1 MTDDFAPN
9 PIPAAAEPEKARW
22 GRGPLIIA
30 FAFPI
35 VFVVLALGVL
45 GYGLMKEAAQKSFVG
60 ALPSAAAISADSE
73 KDSEI
78 ARLTA
83 ELNALRV
90 RQAQAAVETPQG
102 QGYASDPVALS
113 RLSARLDRLEANQRL
128 LIQAA
133 AAATSASGL
142 QQAAKGSQPFL
153 SELADVEKSL
163 TDTALVA
170 PLRPLAQKGVP
181 SEIALAL
188 SFPEFAAKARTAAGA
203 KTDDSFLS
211 RLSNALG
218 SLISIRR
225 VDSAAR
231 GPDALLLQAQ
241 GRLDEGDL
249 NGALSMLATL
259 PTTAQTALKPW
270 LTDARNRV
278 LVDTTTRRITVDAL
292 SRLSQANYS
301 TANGAD
307 LATGGV
313 NVGAGIT
320 IQPETGRPEMGL

>member
-9 PIPAAAEPEKARW
+9 PIPAAAEPEKTRW

-35 VFVVLALGVL
+35 VFVLLALGVL
-45 GYGLMKEAAQKSFVG
+45 GYGLMKDAAQKSIVS
-60 ALPSAAAISADSE
+60 ALPSAATISADSE

-90 RQAQAAVETPQG
+90 RQAQASVETPQTPT
-102 QGYASDPVALS
+102 YADPTALN
-113 RLSARLDRLEANQRL
+113 RLSERLDRLEANQRL

-163 TDTALVA
+163 TDTVMVA

-188 SFPEFAAKARTAAGA
+188 SFPAYAAKARTAASA
-203 KTDDSFLS
+203 KTDDSFLT
-211 RLSNALG
+211 RLTNALSG
-218 SLISIRR
+218 LISIRR
-225 VDSAAR
+225 IDGAAR

-241 GRLDEGDL
+241 GRLDQGDL
-249 NGALSMLATL
+249 NGALTVLSTL
-259 PTTAQTALKPW
+259 PPASQAALKPW
-270 LTDARNRV
+270 MTDARNRV
-278 LVDTTTRRITVDAL
+278 LVDTTTRRITVEAL

-307 LATGGV
+307 ATAGS
-313 NVGAGIT
+313 GAAVAP
-320 IQPETGRPEMGL
+320 QPETGL

>member
-9 PIPAAAEPEKARW
+9 PIPAAAEPEKTRW

-35 VFVVLALGVL
+35 VFVLLALGVL
-45 GYGLMKEAAQKSFVG
+45 GYGLMKDAAQKSIVS
-60 ALPSAAAISADSE
+60 ALPSAATISADSE

-90 RQAQAAVETPQG
+90 RQAQASVEAPQAPT
-102 QGYASDPVALS
+102 YADPTALN
-113 RLSARLDRLEANQRL
+113 RLSERLDRLEANQRL

-163 TDTALVA
+163 TDTVMVA

-188 SFPEFAAKARTAAGA
+188 SFPAYAAKARTAASA
-203 KTDDSFLS
+203 RTDESFLT
-211 RLSNALG
+211 RLTNALSG
-218 SLISIRR
+218 LISIRR
-225 VDSAAR
+225 IDGAAR

-241 GRLDEGDL
+241 GRLDQGDL
-249 NGALSMLATL
+249 NGALTVLSTL
-259 PTTAQTALKPW
+259 PPASQAALKPW
-270 LTDARNRV
+270 MTDARNRV
-278 LVDTTTRRITVDAL
+278 LVDTTTRRITVEAL

-307 LATGGV
+307 ATAGS
-313 NVGAGIT
+313 GAAVAP
-320 IQPETGRPEMGL
+320 QPETGL

>member
-9 PIPAAAEPEKARW
+9 PIPAAAEPEKTRW

-35 VFVVLALGVL
+35 VFVLLALGVL
-45 GYGLMKEAAQKSFVG
+45 GFAVYKEHLSAPQKTVADSFDPAAVAK
-60 ALPSAAAISADSE
+60 DSE

-90 RQAQAAVETPQG
+90 RQAQAAVEAPQAPT
-102 QGYASDPVALS
+102 YADPAALN
-113 RLSARLDRLEANQRL
+113 RLSERLDRLEANQRL

-163 TDTALVA
+163 TDTVMVA

-188 SFPEFAAKARTAAGA
+188 SFPAYAAKARTAASA
-203 KTDDSFLS
+203 RTDDSFLT
-211 RLSNALG
+211 RLTNALSG
-218 SLISIRR
+218 LISIRR
-225 VDSAAR
+225 IDGEAR

-241 GRLDEGDL
+241 GRLDQGDL
-249 NGALSMLATL
+249 NGALTVLSTL
-259 PTTAQTALKPW
+259 PPASQAALRPW
-270 LTDARNRV
+270 MTDARNRV
-278 LVDTTTRRITVDAL
+278 LVDTTTRRITVEAL

-307 LATGGV
+307 ATAGS
-313 NVGAGIT
+313 GAAVAP
-320 IQPETGRPEMGL
+320 QPETGL